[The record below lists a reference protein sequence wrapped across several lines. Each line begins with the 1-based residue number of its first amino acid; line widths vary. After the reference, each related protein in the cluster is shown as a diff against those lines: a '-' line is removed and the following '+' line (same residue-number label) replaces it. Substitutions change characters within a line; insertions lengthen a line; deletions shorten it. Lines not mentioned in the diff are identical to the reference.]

1 MEYVLGLVA
10 ISSIVG
16 MCSFISYGDAEDRY
30 LKMAASLLIVYS
42 MVLPVVTLVR
52 DAFQYDFY
60 VDLPD
65 SVADSINDTQLSDD
79 AEAAF
84 CEGIKKYICAD
95 FSLSSDE
102 VSVKA
107 FGFDVIN
114 MRAEKIKVIL
124 RGRAVLADNRAIAEE
139 IVASGLGEC
148 EVELSVK

>member
-16 MCSFISYGDAEDRY
+16 ICSFISYGDAEDKY
-30 LKMAASLLIVYS
+30 LKIASSLLIVYS
-42 MVLPVVTLVR
+42 IALPVVTLVK
-52 DAFQYDFY
+52 DAFRYDFY

-65 SVADSINDTQLSDD
+65 IVADSINDTQLSGD

-84 CEGIKKYICAD
+84 CEGIKEYICAD
-95 FSLSSDE
+95 FSLSADE

-124 RGRAVLADNRAIAEE
+124 RGKALLADNRAIAEE
-139 IVASGLGEC
+139 IEAGGLGEC